1 MKLGTSCS
9 AANQN
14 AKLASQAW
22 ACAQAVHCN
31 SMQSELEDCLQAGQ
45 VSEASPELAEAAA
58 AAAS

>member
-1 MKLGTSCS
+1 MKLGIACS

-14 AKLASQAW
+14 PKLASQAW
-22 ACAQAVHCN
+22 ALQ
-31 SMQSELEDCLQAGQ
+31 SLQSELMYCLQAGR